1 MKNLFAILLF
11 IGLGTF
17 SYNSTMAQQK
27 NFNSSKNNTSKVE
40 AGKTCKKSCCKKAR
54 KGSAA
59 NCKEKCC
66 IKKAPKAKAK
76 KEKKAKV
83 GK

>member
-1 MKNLFAILLF
+1 MKNLFTILLF

-17 SYNSTMAQQK
+17 SYNTTMAQQK

-40 AGKTCKKSCCKKAR
+40 AGKTCKKSCCKKAK
-54 KGSAA
+54 KGAEA

-66 IKKAPKAKAK
+66 VRKATKAKAK
-76 KEKKAKV
+76 KEKKVKV
-83 GK
+83 RK